1 MSFPCWNFQTSS
13 TYFCRTDDSS
23 YFQQFQKLSLKL
35 TESWLLSIAFET
47 LNISKIQFVCPI
59 FIVNMNV
66 GQTIQI
72 SFAIHFSRIW
82 FFPVQLNEWESYIF
96 SPIKPKLE
104 LGLFV
109 DFCVFTCFYQFLHDV
124 IIKLF
129 CRSKQNNFMI
139 TSCKNTEINKQSD
152 VKFWLNWRKYR
163 TVSRSFSCKWQK
175 LNPHNLI
182 QKMNCIS

>member
-1 MSFPCWNFQTSS
+1 
-13 TYFCRTDDSS
+13 
-23 YFQQFQKLSLKL
+23 
-35 TESWLLSIAFET
+35 
-47 LNISKIQFVCPI
+47 
-59 FIVNMNV
+59 MNV

-82 FFPVQLNEWESYIF
+82 FFPVQLNEWESSIF

-129 CRSKQNNFMI
+129 CRSTNNPMSSLLIPIHESWI
-139 TSCKNTEINKQSD
+139 TFLNFKEL
-152 VKFWLNWRKYR
+152 WLIWWERRNYC
-163 TVSRSFSCKWQK
+163 FQK
-175 LNPHNLI
+175 LNHELKTTELASSCCMLQFSFFFTTIPIHL
-182 QKMNCIS
+182 